1 MQVVTEMHSKQFIFM
16 NGVPMIGASLTSNQA
31 PTAAS
36 IVCSAELAILCISPS
51 QLLLFPVQTINLE
64 NIDSYFVSV
73 EEVGVLNLI

>member
-1 MQVVTEMHSKQFIFM
+1 ML
-16 NGVPMIGASLTSNQA
+16 GASLTSNQA

-36 IVCSAELAILCISPS
+36 IVCSAELAIFCTSPS